1 MLLAFRTSI
10 WRAMIQVASNLKPSD
25 QPHDILHRDA
35 MSITPHDVLRL
46 TYPHTRNFRQEAS
59 Q

>member
-1 MLLAFRTSI
+1 MLLAFRTSL
-10 WRAMIQVASNLKPSD
+10 WRAMVKFAANLQPSD
-25 QPHDILHRDA
+25 QLLDIRHRDA

-46 TYPHTRNFRQEAS
+46 TYPHTRNFRREAS